1 MTRITTGMTSTDSVA
16 AGTPVLPD
24 ESRRGRAFDRETVIA
39 RLAAARRR
47 HPRRPLVRLG

>member
-1 MTRITTGMTSTDSVA
+1 MTTITTGMTASASAA

-24 ESRRGRAFDRETVIA
+24 ESRRGRALDRETVLA